1 MLFTFTANAQLI
13 HVDGSKAVGL
23 NFGYAPSSFNI
34 STRLS
39 LYKNSNLILRGSL
52 EVESVSFKLSKA
64 NVLTASPEV
73 MYTLKSFGEKV
84 FLSAK
89 CGLSTGVELL
99 SNSTLA
105 MKKSQ
110 FIVGESMGLC
120 AEYYVSQRIMFNL
133 DIDQRFYQLSKL
145 GNASFITKLGINYNF

>member
-1 MLFTFTANAQLI
+1 MLIAFTANAQLI

-23 NFGYAPSSFNI
+23 IFGYAPSSFNI

-39 LYKNSNLILRGSL
+39 LYKNSNITLRGSL

-73 MYTLKSFGEKV
+73 MYTLKTFGEK
-84 FLSAK
+84 FFISAK
-89 CGLSTGVELL
+89 GGLNTGIELL

-105 MKKSQ
+105 MRKSQ
-110 FIVGESMGLC
+110 FIVGESFGLC
-120 AEYYVSQRIMFNL
+120 AEYYVSQKVMINL
-133 DIDQRFYQLSKL
+133 DFDQRFYQLSKL
-145 GNASFITKLGINYNF
+145 GDASFIVRLGINLNF